1 MSESGI
7 VVVGGGL
14 AGARA
19 VEAARGAGF
28 DGPVTLLAA
37 EDEAPYERPALSK
50 GFLAGG
56 KSAED
61 TLALPRDWYADNDV
75 DLRTGS
81 EAVQLD
87 LAARMVGLADGS
99 AIGFDKLLL
108 ATGAEPRRLDV
119 PGAADVELL
128 YLRTLDDARALKAAL
143 DVGGRR
149 VAVIGGGWIGLEVA
163 AAARNAGNEVV
174 VIEPQPTPL
183 HGALGPEL
191 GDLFARLHRH
201 HGVEVRTGSGVE
213 SVAAANGAA
222 VLTVAGEP
230 VEADVVVVGVGAQPR
245 LSLAADA
252 GLEVAS
258 GIRTDANLQTSAEG
272 VFAAGD
278 VVEAF
283 SPLLQRPLRVEHW
296 ANALNTGK
304 VAGRNMAGESVSYD
318 RVPYFYT
325 DQFELGME
333 FSGVAAPGD
342 YDRVVYR
349 GRPESLEFIAFW
361 LSGDR
366 VVAGMNVNVW
376 DVTEEIQGLIKSGR
390 PAAVERLV
398 DAHVPLGEV

>member
-1 MSESGI
+1 M
-7 VVVGGGL
+7 

-28 DGPVTLLAA
+28 AGPITLLAA

-61 TLALPRDWYADNDV
+61 TLALPLDWYAEHDV

-108 ATGAEPRRLDV
+108 ATGAEPTRLDV

-201 HGVEVRTGSGVE
+201 HGVDVRTGSGVE
-213 SVAAANGAA
+213 SIAAANGAA
-222 VLTVAGEP
+222 VLSVGGEQ
-230 VEADVVVVGVGAQPR
+230 VDADVVVVGVGAQPR
-245 LSLAADA
+245 VSLAADA

-258 GIRTDANLQTSAEG
+258 GIRTDANLRTSVEG
-272 VFAAGD
+272 VYAAGD

-304 VAGRNMAGESVSYD
+304 VAGRNMAGESVAYD

-361 LSGDR
+361 LAGDR

-390 PAAVERLV
+390 SVGVERLV

>member
-1 MSESGI
+1 MAESGI

-19 VEAARGAGF
+19 VEAARGAGY
-28 DGPVTLLAA
+28 DGSITLLAA
-37 EDEAPYERPALSK
+37 ESEAPYERPALSK
-50 GFLAGG
+50 GFLTGA

-61 TLALPRDWYADNDV
+61 ILALPTEWYSDNDV
-75 DLRTGS
+75 DLRTGT

-87 LAARMVGLADGS
+87 LDARMVGLADGT
-99 AIGFDKLLL
+99 AIAFDRLLL

-119 PGAADVELL
+119 PGADDVDLL
-128 YLRTLDDARALKAAL
+128 YLRTLDDARALRSAL

-149 VAVIGGGWIGLEVA
+149 VAIIGGGWIGLEVA
-163 AAARNAGNEVV
+163 AAARNAGNDVV
-174 VIEPQPTPL
+174 VIEPEPTPL
-183 HGALGPEL
+183 HAALGPEL

-201 HGVEVRTGSGVE
+201 HGVDVRTGGAVE
-213 SVAAANGAA
+213 RVAATAGGAE
-222 VLTVAGEP
+222 LTVGGEQLQ
-230 VEADVVVVGVGAQPR
+230 ADVVVVGIGARPR
-245 LSLAADA
+245 VALAADA

-258 GIRTDANLQTSAEG
+258 GIRTDANLQTAAEG

-278 VVEAF
+278 VAEPF
-283 SPLLQRPLRVEHW
+283 NPLLQRPLRVDHW

-304 VAGRNMAGESVSYD
+304 VAGRNLAGESVSYD

-333 FSGVAAPGD
+333 FSGIAAPGD

-390 PAAVERLV
+390 PVTVERLV

>member
-1 MSESGI
+1 MTDPGI

-19 VEAARGAGF
+19 VEAARGAGYE
-28 DGPVTLLAA
+28 GPVTLLAA

-50 GFLAGG
+50 GFLAGA
-56 KSAED
+56 KAAED
-61 TLALPRDWYADNDV
+61 TLALPVQWYSDNDV
-75 DLRTGS
+75 DLRTGT

-99 AIGFDKLLL
+99 ALAFDKLLI

-119 PGAADVELL
+119 PGSDDVELL
-128 YLRTLDDARALKAAL
+128 YLRTLDNARALKAAL
-143 DVGGRR
+143 DAGGRR
-149 VAVIGGGWIGLEVA
+149 VAVVGGGWIGLEVA
-163 AAARNAGNEVV
+163 AAARNAGND
-174 VIEPQPTPL
+174 VIVTEPQPTPL
-183 HGALGPEL
+183 HAALGPEL

-201 HGVEVRTGSGVE
+201 HGVDVRTGAGLE
-213 SVAAANGAA
+213 RIAAANGGA
-222 VLTVAGEP
+222 VLTVGDEQI
-230 VEADVVVVGVGAQPR
+230 EADVVVVGVGAQPR
-245 LSLAADA
+245 VSLAADA

-258 GIRTDANLQTSAEG
+258 GIRTDANLQTSVEG

-278 VVEAF
+278 VAEPF

-304 VAGRNMAGESVSYD
+304 VAGRNMAGESVAYD

-333 FSGVAAPGD
+333 FSGIAAPGD

-390 PAAVERLV
+390 SVAAERLV